1 MTLVLVVEPAAE
13 EDIFTGYRWYENRRL
28 GLGEKFL
35 ESLEMSFD
43 LVLENPFLYEES
55 MPGVRRAITS
65 TFPYLVFYTFER
77 KTIHILAVIHAAQ
90 HPDHIAER
98 LGI

>member
-35 ESLEMSFD
+35 ESL
-43 LVLENPFLYEES
+43 
-55 MPGVRRAITS
+55 AIDE
-65 TFPYLVFYTFER
+65 PNCVY
-77 KTIHILAVIHAAQ
+77 
-90 HPDHIAER
+90 P
-98 LGI
+98 